1 MALRKIVLEGDE
13 VLTKKSRVV
22 EVFDKR
28 LHDLLDDMKETM
40 YHANGVGLAAPQVGI
55 LKRVVT
61 IDIGDGCLELVNPEL
76 IGAKGESEDTEGCL
90 SLPGVWGITIRPKEV
105 LVIAQDRN
113 GQEIHITAND
123 LLARALCHEID
134 HLDGILFR
142 EHVKEYIEPE
152 EE

>member
-1 MALRKIVLEGDE
+1 MALRTIVVEGDE
-13 VLTKKSRVV
+13 ILTKQCREV

-55 LKRVVT
+55 LKRVVV
-61 IDIGDGCLELVNPEL
+61 IDIGDGCLELINPE
-76 IGAKGESEDTEGCL
+76 IVGAKGESKDVEGCL
-90 SLPGVWGITIRPKEV
+90 SVPGIYGVTVRPKEV
-105 LVIAQDRN
+105 LVIAQDRD

-134 HLDGILFR
+134 HLDGVLFR
-142 EHVKEYIEPE
+142 SHVVEYVEDTE
-152 EE
+152 